1 MLMKLLYTDIRN
13 PLTKILVKEAERLA
27 QVGKRVFYIAPN
39 SLSFEKERAVL
50 SLLENHASFAITV
63 TRFAQMARYFVLND
77 VQKGENI
84 DDIGLSMLFY
94 KVLSEMN
101 EHDLRLYGGI
111 RTDAQFIQQLVELY
125 HELQVAQMSYT
136 DLDYLEEAEKKAD
149 LIKIFQVVMY
159 QLNQSEFTSDSNI
172 MAFTHHIIA
181 GDVDEELQDLVLV
194 IDGFTRFSAEEAY
207 LIELLHNKGV
217 EIIIGAYASEKAY
230 RASFRE
236 GNLYQASVDF
246 LRQLAGKFEVKPEY
260 IPASQP
266 DDAFGKI
273 SKLLESRYDF
283 SDVDLKL
290 TEQDRSH
297 VQIWSTV
304 NQKEELEY
312 VAKSIRQLVHD
323 GVRYKDIR
331 VLLGDVEAYHLQLK
345 TIFDQ
350 YQIPFYLG
358 RSEAMAHHPLV
369 QFIEALVRLKHYN
382 FRTEDLLNLL
392 KTGLYGHLKQE
403 ELDLFEQYIRF
414 ADVRGMSK
422 FSKEFTHNQQR
433 KFNLVHIN
441 QLRKNIVTPLLE
453 FFKSRS
459 QTATGLLQKF
469 HQFFT
474 TISFS
479 QNFAGLVDFTN
490 PQDQERQEEV
500 WKAFCHVLEQFANV
514 FSASKVNLDDF
525 LTLVQSGMLLSNYRT
540 IPATVDVV
548 IVQSYDLI
556 EPLSS
561 PFVYAIGLTQDYFPK
576 IAQNKTLLSDEDRLL
591 LNEVTDEHSELLIAA
606 QENLKK
612 NRFVALSLLNAATD
626 RLVLSTPQIVNEIE
640 NDISPY
646 LLELREQPIALPIE
660 VKHPQATSDDIGTY
674 RALLARV
681 IELNQGDIDKEHSLT
696 EKEQTFWS
704 VAVRVL
710 RKKLESEGISIPN
723 VTSSLETETLSEQ
736 TLQILYPPHQA
747 FLLSTSALTEFYRN
761 QYAYFLKYILALQE
775 EMTIY
780 PDARSHGNF
789 LHRVFEKVVHDQS
802 NEQFDIRLEKAIQE
816 VSCEPEFEAL
826 YTESAKALFAHE
838 VLLDAARATG
848 RVLERN
854 DLVETIQEEAVFGQE
869 SAEFLT
875 LSDGRNLQIRGKVDR
890 IDRLRSNDSLGIV
903 DYKSSDTDFDF
914 QKFFNGLNSQLP
926 TYLMALKQE
935 KWTSDEAQVFG
946 AMYLQM
952 TNPLVPLAKTKSQ
965 SDAVKEVMKTLE
977 YKGLFLSEQA
987 YQLNDLYNKKKV
999 NLLSQEELETLLA
1012 YNALL
1017 YRRAAEQILTGHF
1030 KINPY
1035 TENGKSIA
1043 PFVEQYK
1050 SITGFEANL
1059 HLSSAR
1065 HLVKLEGKNSTGEK
1079 KRQAWIE
1086 KMKEELEK

>member
-1 MLMKLLYTDIRN
+1 MKLLYTDIRN

-27 QVGKRVFYIAPN
+27 QAGKRVFYIAPN

-77 VQKGENI
+77 VQQGRPL
-84 DDIGLSMLFY
+84 DDIGLGMLFY
-94 KVLSEMN
+94 KVLSEME
-101 EHDLRLYGGI
+101 EHDLQVYGGI
-111 RTDAQFIQQLVELY
+111 RTDVQFIQQLVELY
-125 HELQVAQMSYT
+125 HELQAAQMT
-136 DLDYLEEAEKKAD
+136 FADLDYLDEDEKKAD
-149 LIKIFQVVMY
+149 LIKILQLVTH
-159 QLNQSEFTSDSNI
+159 QLNQSEFTSESNI
-172 MAFTHHIIA
+172 MVFANHITA
-181 GDVDEELQDLVLV
+181 GDVDKELQGLALV

-207 LIELLHNKGV
+207 LIELLHSKGV
-217 EIIIGAYASEKAY
+217 EIIIGVYASEKAY
-230 RASFRE
+230 RATFRE

-246 LRQLAGKFEVKPEY
+246 LRHLANEYEVKPEY
-260 IPASQP
+260 RLATQP
-266 DDAFGKI
+266 DDAFGNI

-283 SDVDLKL
+283 SDVELEL

-312 VAKSIRQLVHD
+312 VAKSIRQRVHD
-323 GVRYKDIR
+323 GARYKDIR
-331 VLLGDVEAYHLQLK
+331 LLLGDVEAYRLQLK

-358 RSEAMAHHPLV
+358 RSESMAHHPLV
-369 QFIEALVRLKHYN
+369 QFIEALVRLKRYN
-382 FRTEDLLNLL
+382 FRTEDLLNLV

-414 ADVRGMSK
+414 ADVKGASK
-422 FSKEFTHNQQR
+422 FAKDFTHNQR
-433 KFNLVHIN
+433 HKFDLVQIN
-441 QLRKNIVTPLLE
+441 RLRKKIVSPLLE

-469 HQFFT
+469 HQFLT
-474 TISFS
+474 TTSLS
-479 QNFAGLVDFTN
+479 QNFTALVDSTN

-500 WKAFCHVLEQFANV
+500 WKAFCHVLEQFASV
-514 FSASKVNLDDF
+514 FSASKVKLDDF

-548 IVQSYDLI
+548 TIQSYDLI

-561 PFVYAIGLTQDYFPK
+561 PFVYAVGLTQDYFPK
-576 IAQNKTLLSDEDRLL
+576 ISQNKSLLSDEDRLR
-591 LNEVTDEHSELLIAA
+591 LNEATDAHSELLIAA

-612 NRFVALSLLNAATD
+612 NRFVALSLLNAATE

-640 NDISPY
+640 NNISPY
-646 LLELREQPIALPIE
+646 LLELHEQSIGLPIE
-660 VKHPQATSDDIGTY
+660 VKRPQATSDDIGTY

-681 IELNQGDIDKEHSLT
+681 IELNQGDIDRERSLT

-723 VTSSLETETLSEQ
+723 VTSKLETETLSTQ
-736 TLQILYPPHQA
+736 TLQALYPPHQA
-747 FLLSTSALTEFYRN
+747 FQLSTSALTEFYRN
-761 QYAYFLKYILALQE
+761 QYAYFLKYVLALQE
-775 EMTIY
+775 EMTIH
-780 PDARSHGNF
+780 PDVRSHGNF
-789 LHRVFEKVVHDQS
+789 LHRVFEKVMQEQS
-802 NEQFDIRLEKAIQE
+802 SEPFDNRLEKAIQE
-816 VSCEPEFEAL
+816 TSQEAEFKTL
-826 YTESAKALFAHE
+826 YTENAEALFAHE
-838 VLLDAARATG
+838 VLLDTARATG
-848 RVLERN
+848 QVLERN
-854 DLVETIQEEAVFGQE
+854 ELVETIQEEAVFGQE
-869 SAEFLT
+869 ETNVLT

-890 IDRLRSNDSLGIV
+890 IDRLKIDGSLGVV
-903 DYKSSDTDFDF
+903 DYKSSNTNFDF

-926 TYLMALKQE
+926 TYLAALKQE
-935 KWTSDEAQVFG
+935 SWMNEEAHAFG

-965 SDAVKEVMKTLE
+965 GDAVKEAMKNLE
-977 YKGLFLSEQA
+977 YKGLFLFEQA
-987 YQLNDLYNKKKV
+987 RQLNGLYDKKKV

-1017 YRRAAEQILTGHF
+1017 YRRAAEQILAGHF
-1030 KINPY
+1030 YINPY

-1065 HLVKLEGKNSTGEK
+1065 HLVKLDSHPIGEK

>member
-1 MLMKLLYTDIRN
+1 MKLLYTDIRN

-27 QVGKRVFYIAPN
+27 QAGKRVFYIAPN

-77 VQKGENI
+77 VQQGKPL
-84 DDIGLSMLFY
+84 DDIGLGMLFY
-94 KVLSEMN
+94 KVLSEME
-101 EHDLRLYGGI
+101 EHDLQVYGGI

-125 HELQVAQMSYT
+125 HELQEAKMTVA
-136 DLDYLEEAEKKAD
+136 DLDSLDEAEKKAD
-149 LIKIFQVVMY
+149 LINILQLVTH
-159 QLNQSEFTSDSNI
+159 QLNQSEFTSESNI
-172 MAFTHHIIA
+172 MVFANHIIA
-181 GDVDEELQDLVLV
+181 GDVDAELQNLVLV

-207 LIELLHNKGV
+207 LIELLHSKGV
-217 EIIIGAYASEKAY
+217 EIVIGAYASEKAY

-246 LRQLAGKFEVKPEY
+246 LRHLADEYKVKPEY
-260 IPASQP
+260 RPAIQP
-266 DDAFGKI
+266 DDAFGNI

-283 SDVDLKL
+283 SDVELEL

-297 VQIWSTV
+297 VQIWSAV

-312 VAKSIRQLVHD
+312 VAKSIRQRVHD
-323 GVRYKDIR
+323 GARYKDIR
-331 VLLGDVEAYHLQLK
+331 VLLGDVEVYRLQLK

-382 FRTEDLLNLL
+382 FRTEDLLNLV

-414 ADVRGMSK
+414 ADVKGASK
-422 FSKEFTHNQQR
+422 FAKGFTHNQHQ
-433 KFNLVHIN
+433 KFDLIHIN
-441 QLRKNIVTPLLE
+441 QLRKKIVTPLLE

-469 HQFFT
+469 HQFLT

-500 WKAFCHVLEQFANV
+500 WKAFCHVLEQFASV
-514 FSASKVNLDDF
+514 FSASKVKLDDF

-548 IVQSYDLI
+548 TVQSYDLI

-561 PFVYAIGLTQDYFPK
+561 PFVYAVGLTQDYFPK
-576 IAQNKTLLSDEDRLL
+576 IVQNKSLLSDEERLR
-591 LNEVTDEHSELLIAA
+591 LNEATDERSELLIAA
-606 QENLKK
+606 QENLQK
-612 NRFVALSLLNAATD
+612 NRFVALSLLNAAMD

-640 NDISPY
+640 NNISPY
-646 LLELREQPIALPIE
+646 LLELHEQPIGLPIE
-660 VKHPQATSDDIGTY
+660 VKRSQATSDDIGTY

-681 IELNQGDIDKEHSLT
+681 IELNQGDIDRERSLT

-723 VTSSLETETLSEQ
+723 VTSSLTTETLSEQ
-736 TLQILYPPHQA
+736 TLQALYPPHQA

-761 QYAYFLKYILALQE
+761 QYAYFLKYVLALQE
-775 EMTIY
+775 EMTIH

-789 LHRVFEKVVHDQS
+789 LHRVFEKVMQEQS
-802 NEQFDIRLEKAIQE
+802 SEPFDNRLEKAIQE
-816 VSCEPEFEAL
+816 ASQEAEFEAL
-826 YTESAKALFAHE
+826 YTENAEALFAHE
-838 VLLDAARATG
+838 VLLDTARATG

-869 SAEFLT
+869 ETNVLT

-890 IDRLRSNDSLGIV
+890 IDRLKIDGSLGVV
-903 DYKSSDTDFDF
+903 DYKSSDTNFDF

-926 TYLMALKQE
+926 TYLAALKQE
-935 KWTSDEAQVFG
+935 SWMNEEAHAFG

-965 SDAVKEVMKTLE
+965 GDAVKEAMKNLE
-977 YKGLFLSEQA
+977 YKGLFLFEQA
-987 YQLNDLYNKKKV
+987 RQLNGLYDKKKV

-1017 YRRAAEQILTGHF
+1017 YRRAAEQILAGHF
-1030 KINPY
+1030 YINPY
-1035 TENGKSIA
+1035 TENGRSIA

-1065 HLVKLEGKNSTGEK
+1065 HLVKLDSHPIGEK

>member
-1 MLMKLLYTDIRN
+1 MHMKLLYTDIRN
-13 PLTKILVKEAERLA
+13 PLTTILVKEAERLA
-27 QVGKRVFYIAPN
+27 QEGKRVFYIAPN
-39 SLSFEKERAVL
+39 SLSFEKERVVL
-50 SLLENHASFAITV
+50 SQLTHQASFAITV
-63 TRFAQMARYFVLND
+63 TRFTQMARYFVLND
-77 VQKGENI
+77 IQQGSPL
-84 DDIGLSMLFY
+84 DDIGLGMLFY
-94 KVLSEMN
+94 KVLSEMDKK
-101 EHDLRLYGGI
+101 DLRVYGGI

-125 HELQVAQMSYT
+125 HELQSAQMTFT
-136 DLDYLEEAEKKAD
+136 DLEHLEEDEKKAD
-149 LIKIFQVVMY
+149 FIKILQAVT
-159 QLNQSEFTSDSNI
+159 QQINQSEFSSESNI
-172 MAFTHHIIA
+172 MTFANHIMT
-181 GDVDEELQDLVLV
+181 GDVDKELQDLVLV

-207 LIELLHNKGV
+207 LVELLHSKGV
-217 EIIIGAYASEKAY
+217 EIVIGVYASEKAY
-230 RASFRE
+230 RTSFRE

-246 LRQLAGKFEVKPEY
+246 LRHLADKYEVKPEHRLAT
-260 IPASQP
+260 PL
-266 DDAFGKI
+266 DDAFGN

-283 SDVDLKL
+283 SDVDLEL

-392 KTGLYGHLKQE
+392 KTGLYGHLNQE
-403 ELDLFEQYIRF
+403 ELDLFEQYICF
-414 ADVRGMSK
+414 ADIKGMGK
-422 FSKEFTHNQQR
+422 FSKDFTHNQHQ
-433 KFNLVHIN
+433 KFDLIRIN
-441 QLRKNIVTPLLE
+441 HLRKEIVTPLLD
-453 FFKSRS
+453 FLKSRS
-459 QTATGLLQKF
+459 QTAMGLLQNF
-469 HQFFT
+469 HQFLT

-500 WKAFCHVLEQFANV
+500 WKAFCHVLEQFASV
-514 FSASKVNLDDF
+514 FSASKIKLDDF

-540 IPATVDVV
+540 VPATVDVV
-548 IVQSYDLI
+548 TVQSYDLI

-576 IAQNKTLLSDEDRLL
+576 IVQNKSLLSDEDRLL
-591 LNEVTDEHSELLIAA
+591 LNEATGEHSELVIAT

-640 NDISPY
+640 NNISSY
-646 LLELREQPIALPIE
+646 LLELHEQPIALPIE
-660 VKHPQATSDDIGTY
+660 VKRPQATSDDIGTY
-674 RALLARV
+674 RGLLARI
-681 IELNQGDIDKEHSLT
+681 IELNQGEIDKERSLT
-696 EKEQTFWS
+696 DKDQTFWA

-710 RKKLESEGISIPN
+710 RKRLENEGVSIPN
-723 VTSSLETETLSEQ
+723 VTSSLETETLSDQ
-736 TLQILYPPHQA
+736 TLQVLYPPHQV

-761 QYAYFLKYILALQE
+761 QYAYFLKYVLALQDE
-775 EMTIY
+775 ITIH

-789 LHRVFEKVVHDQS
+789 LHRVFEKVMQAS
-802 NEQFDIRLEKAIQE
+802 SSEQFDYRLEKAIQE
-816 VSCEPEFEAL
+816 TSQEAEFKAI
-826 YTESAKALFAHE
+826 YTENAVALFAHE
-838 VLLDAARATG
+838 VLLDTARATG
-848 RVLERN
+848 LVLEKN
-854 DLVETIQEEAVFGQE
+854 DLVDTIQEEAVFGQE
-869 SAEFLT
+869 DVNFLS
-875 LSDGRNLQIRGKVDR
+875 LLDGRKLQIRGKVDR
-890 IDRLRSNDSLGIV
+890 IDRLRSNNSLGIV
-903 DYKSSDTDFDF
+903 DYKSSDTNFDF

-926 TYLMALKQE
+926 TYLAALKQE
-935 KWTSDEAQVFG
+935 KWADDGTQLFG

-952 TNPLVPLAKTKSQ
+952 ANPLVPLAKTKSY
-965 SDAVKEVMKTLE
+965 DDTVKEAMKILE
-977 YKGLFLSEQA
+977 YKGLFLSDQA
-987 YQLNDLYNKKKV
+987 HQLNNLYNKKKV

-1012 YNALL
+1012 YNVLL
-1017 YRRAAEQILTGHF
+1017 YRRAAEQILAGHF

-1059 HLSSAR
+1059 HLSRAR
-1065 HLVKLEGKNSTGEK
+1065 HLVKLDKHSAGEK

>member
-1 MLMKLLYTDIRN
+1 MHMKLLYTDIRN
-13 PLTKILVKEAERLA
+13 PLTTILVKEAERLA
-27 QVGKRVFYIAPN
+27 QKGKRVFYIAPN
-39 SLSFEKERAVL
+39 SLSFEKERVVL
-50 SLLENHASFAITV
+50 SQLTHQASFAITV
-63 TRFAQMARYFVLND
+63 TRFTQMARYFVLND
-77 VQKGENI
+77 IQQGSPL
-84 DDIGLSMLFY
+84 DDIGLGMLFY
-94 KVLSEMN
+94 KVLSEMDKK
-101 EHDLRLYGGI
+101 DLRVYGGI

-125 HELQVAQMSYT
+125 HELQSAQMTFT
-136 DLDYLEEAEKKAD
+136 DLEHLEEDEKKAD
-149 LIKIFQVVMY
+149 FIKILQAVT
-159 QLNQSEFTSDSNI
+159 QQINQSEFSSESNI
-172 MAFTHHIIA
+172 MTFANHIMT
-181 GDVDEELQDLVLV
+181 GDVDKELQDLVLV

-207 LIELLHNKGV
+207 LVELLHSKGV
-217 EIIIGAYASEKAY
+217 EIVIGVYASEKAY
-230 RASFRE
+230 RTSFRE

-246 LRQLAGKFEVKPEY
+246 LRHLADKYEVKPEHRLAT
-260 IPASQP
+260 PL
-266 DDAFGKI
+266 DDAFGNI

-283 SDVDLKL
+283 SDVDLEL

-392 KTGLYGHLKQE
+392 NTGLYGPLNQE
-403 ELDLFEQYIRF
+403 ELDLFEQYICF
-414 ADVRGMSK
+414 ADIKGMGK
-422 FSKEFTHNQQR
+422 FSKEFTHNQHQ
-433 KFNLVHIN
+433 KFDLIRIN
-441 QLRKNIVTPLLE
+441 HLRKEIVTPLLD
-453 FFKSRS
+453 FLKSRS
-459 QTATGLLQKF
+459 QTAMGLLQNF
-469 HQFFT
+469 HQFLT

-500 WKAFCHVLEQFANV
+500 WKAFCHVLEQFASV
-514 FSASKVNLDDF
+514 FSASKIKLDDF

-540 IPATVDVV
+540 VPATVDVV
-548 IVQSYDLI
+548 TVQSYDLI

-576 IAQNKTLLSDEDRLL
+576 IVQNKSLLSDEDRLL
-591 LNEVTDEHSELLIAA
+591 LNEATGEHSELVIAT

-640 NDISPY
+640 NNISSY
-646 LLELREQPIALPIE
+646 LLELHEQPIALPIE
-660 VKHPQATSDDIGTY
+660 VK
-674 RALLARV
+674 
-681 IELNQGDIDKEHSLT
+681 QGEIDKERSLT
-696 EKEQTFWS
+696 DKDQTFWA

-710 RKKLESEGISIPN
+710 RKRLENEGISIPN
-723 VTSSLETETLSEQ
+723 VTSSLETETLSDQ
-736 TLQILYPPHQA
+736 TLQVLYPPHQV

-761 QYAYFLKYILALQE
+761 QYAYFLKYVLALQDE
-775 EMTIY
+775 ITIH

-789 LHRVFEKVVHDQS
+789 LHCVFEKVMQAS
-802 NEQFDIRLEKAIQE
+802 SSEQFDYRLEKAIQE
-816 VSCEPEFEAL
+816 TSQEAEFKAI
-826 YTESAKALFAHE
+826 YTENAVALFAHE
-838 VLLDAARATG
+838 VLLDTARATG
-848 RVLERN
+848 LVLEKN
-854 DLVETIQEEAVFGQE
+854 DLVDTIQEEAVFGQE
-869 SAEFLT
+869 DVNFLS
-875 LSDGRNLQIRGKVDR
+875 LSDGRKLQIRGKVDR
-890 IDRLRSNDSLGIV
+890 IDRLRSNNSLGIV
-903 DYKSSDTDFDF
+903 DYKSSDTNFDF

-926 TYLMALKQE
+926 TYLAALKQE
-935 KWTSDEAQVFG
+935 KWADDGTQLFG

-952 TNPLVPLAKTKSQ
+952 ANPLVPLAKTKSY
-965 SDAVKEVMKTLE
+965 DDTVKEAMKTLG
-977 YKGLFLSEQA
+977 YKGLFLSDQA
-987 YQLNDLYNKKKV
+987 HQLNNLYNKKKV

-1017 YRRAAEQILTGHF
+1017 YRRAAEQILAGQF

-1059 HLSSAR
+1059 HLSRAR
-1065 HLVKLEGKNSTGEK
+1065 HLVKLDKHSAGEK